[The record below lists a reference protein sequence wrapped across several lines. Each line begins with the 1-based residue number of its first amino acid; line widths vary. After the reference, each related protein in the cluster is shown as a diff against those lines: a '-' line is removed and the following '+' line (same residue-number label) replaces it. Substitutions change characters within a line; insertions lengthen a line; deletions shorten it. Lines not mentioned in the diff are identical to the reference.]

1 MNDKIIVP
9 ATKKRKRQS
18 KKYTHE
24 SFCLICWD
32 GGKLLC
38 CDLCP
43 ASYHKSCLQDHGYVF
58 SLKKGFKCPHHNCV
72 KCGRGNGQA
81 GGLLLRCTCFFFSY
95 FPETQLHIP
104 TFVFSGTECP
114 IAYCEDCEPKSC
126 THLDSGDCDRF
137 QDLGAAHPNTAFY
150 IQCTEHCKRFYD
162 SRRKRGI
169 EKALAIQRK
178 EAKKSLLG
186 REDVKVK

>member
-43 ASYHKSCLQDHGYVF
+43 ASYHKSYLQDHGYVF

-81 GGLLLRCTCFFFSY
+81 GGLLLRCTCFFFFLLFRNTTSHTDVCLFRY
-95 FPETQLHIP
+95 GVSDSILWGLWAQIMYSFGLWWLRQISRSRCGASKYCVLHS
-104 TFVFSGTECP
+104 VHGT
-114 IAYCEDCEPKSC
+114 
-126 THLDSGDCDRF
+126 L
-137 QDLGAAHPNTAFY
+137 
-150 IQCTEHCKRFYD
+150 
-162 SRRKRGI
+162 
-169 EKALAIQRK
+169 
-178 EAKKSLLG
+178 
-186 REDVKVK
+186 